1 VLENFLF
8 SRWGRLLGAVTCA
21 LMAFNACDGAAEA
34 GILDFSNDVHWRAR
48 AASMFWAAVVGG
60 FMAPPSGLTA
70 GFGAMLIG
78 GAIGLA
84 IGAVELTVSYVLNGF
99 SLPSFYWAKVSIF
112 VFIPAAFGFIVPAFI
127 RSPSSSSES
136 RSILERLASHP
147 ILSLFFGACTVVG
160 TAATIWPEV
169 GSRIHS
175 WF

>member
-1 VLENFLF
+1 MFEDFLF
-8 SRWGRLLGAVTCA
+8 SKWGRLLGAATCA
-21 LMAFNACDGAAEA
+21 LMAFNACDSAAEA

-48 AASMFWAAVVGG
+48 AAAMFWAALVG
-60 FMAPPSGLTA
+60 MLLAPPSGLTA
-70 GFGAMLIG
+70 GFGAMLVG

-84 IGAVELTVSYVLNGF
+84 IGAVELTVSYVVNGF
-99 SLPSFYWAKVSIF
+99 SLPSFYWAKVALF

-127 RSPSSSSES
+127 RSPSSRSEN
-136 RSILERLASHP
+136 RSILERLVSHP

-169 GSRIHS
+169 GTRIHD